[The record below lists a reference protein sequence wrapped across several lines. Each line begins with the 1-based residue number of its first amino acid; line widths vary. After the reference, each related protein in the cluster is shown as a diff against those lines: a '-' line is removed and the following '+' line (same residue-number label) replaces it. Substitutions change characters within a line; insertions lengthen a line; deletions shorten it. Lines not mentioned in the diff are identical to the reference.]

1 MRLLAAIA
9 CASLSLSAQ
18 TTRANVA
25 QFLNF
30 ERVQGDRPAGWGAYP
45 VGHIFSDD
53 QVFHSG
59 HRSVR
64 IERQPGAERDFSGVT
79 LAVPIDFGGQ
89 TIQYSGWV
97 RTEDLTGFAA
107 IWMREDGENPQN
119 GGPLG
124 FATMQNLNVT
134 GTTDWKEYTIS
145 VQVHRDARQLVF
157 GFLASGAGKAWA
169 DDLHLRV
176 DGKPIADAPK
186 AERVQTALDTDH
198 EFDRGSKLALTEL
211 SPTQIANLATLGKVW
226 GFLKY
231 HHPAIT
237 TGARHWDYDLFR
249 ILPDVLKAA
258 DRAAANAAIA
268 KWIPAVPDTPT
279 TDPALPAADVLYLKP
294 NVDWIRSEAALGPD
308 LSRALQSAY
317 RHRGAKQF
325 FVAQF
330 PNVHNPIFDVE
341 PAYAAVA
348 LPDAGFQLLGL
359 FRYWNIIRYWYP
371 NRDIIG
377 EDWDHVLSEFI
388 PKIALA
394 KTADDY
400 KRQFLTLIARVHDT
414 HANLWSSLN
423 VRPPVGTCQ
432 VPVIVRFVDGR
443 AVVAGHFSDSAAAS
457 VPLKRGDVLDALD
470 GVPVADLIQQWRP
483 YYADSNDAAMLRDMS
498 HTLTVGPCGDV
509 KIHVRRGAETL
520 DVTTARI
527 NGATPPRDGISTHD
541 IPGDAFR
548 LLSKDVAYVKI
559 SALKSD
565 DAAKYIDTAAATKG
579 LIIDIRN
586 YPSDFP
592 IFRLG
597 GLLVEKETPFA
608 RFTRGDLAN
617 PGAFLFDG
625 QPTALQPL
633 KPHYAGKVVI
643 LVDEVSQSSAEYHAM
658 AFRAV
663 PGAVV
668 IGSTTAGADGN
679 VSNIPLPGGLRT
691 MISGIGVFY
700 PDKKPTQRVGIVPDH
715 EVKPT
720 IEGLRDGRDEVLES
734 ALREILGTTVP
745 QAELEKLAK
754 HN

>member
-9 CASLSLSAQ
+9 CAALSLSAQ
-18 TTRANVA
+18 PTTRADVA
-25 QFLNF
+25 SFLTF
-30 ERVQGDRPAGWGAYP
+30 ERVQADRPAAWGAYP
-45 VGHIFSDD
+45 SGHIFSDD
-53 QVFHSG
+53 QVFHG
-59 HRSVR
+59 GRRSVR

-79 LAVPIDFGGQ
+79 LSLPIDFGGQ
-89 TIQYSGWV
+89 TIQYSGWI
-97 RTEDLTGFAA
+97 RTEGLTGFAA
-107 IWMREDGENPQN
+107 IWIREDGESTQS
-119 GGPLG
+119 GPLA
-124 FATMQNLNVT
+124 FATIQNLNVT

-145 VQVHRDARQLVF
+145 VPVHRDARQLVF
-157 GFLASGAGKAWA
+157 GFLAGGAGKAWA
-169 DDLHLRV
+169 DDLNLRV
-176 DGKPIADAPK
+176 DGKPIADASK
-186 AERVQTALDTDH
+186 AVRVSTVLDTDH
-198 EFDRGSKLALTEL
+198 EFDRGSKIAFTEL
-211 SPTQIANLATLGKVW
+211 TPAQIENLATLGKVW

-237 TGARHWDYDLFR
+237 AGTRHWDYDLFR
-249 ILPDVLKAA
+249 VLPDVLKAP
-258 DRAAANAAIA
+258 DRETANAVIA
-268 KWIPAVPDTPT
+268 KWIPDVPDTPA
-279 TDPALPAADVLYLKP
+279 TDPTLPAADALQLKP
-294 NVDWIRSEAALGPD
+294 DVDWIRSEAALGPD
-308 LSRALQSAY
+308 LSRILQSAY

-325 FVAQF
+325 YVGQF
-330 PNVHNPIFDVE
+330 PNVHNPIFDIE
-341 PAYAAVA
+341 PGYAAVP
-348 LPDAGFQLLGL
+348 LPDAGFQLLGV
-359 FRYWNIIRYWYP
+359 FRYWNIIRYWFP

-377 EDWDHVLSEFI
+377 EDWDKVLPEFI

-423 VRPPVGTCQ
+423 VRPPVGTCE
-432 VPVIVRFVDGR
+432 VPVIVRFVDSR
-443 AVVAGHFSDSAAAS
+443 AVVAGHFDDTAAAT
-457 VPLKRGDVLDALD
+457 VPLKRGDILDALD

-483 YYADSNDAAMLRDMS
+483 YYADSNDAAMLRDIS
-498 HTLTVGPCGDV
+498 RTLTVGPCGDF
-509 KIHVRRGAETL
+509 KIHVRRGSESL
-520 DVTTARI
+520 DVTTARVS
-527 NGATPPRDGISTHD
+527 GVTFPRDGIATHD

-548 LLSKDVAYVKI
+548 LLNKDVAYVKI

-565 DAAKYIDTAAATKG
+565 DAAKYIDTAANTKG

-617 PGAFLFDG
+617 PGAFLYDG
-625 QPTALQPL
+625 TPTALQPL
-633 KPHYAGKVVI
+633 KPHYAGKVVV

-658 AFRAV
+658 AFRSV

-668 IGSTTAGADGN
+668 IGSQTAGADGN

-700 PDKKPTQRVGIVPDH
+700 PDKRPTQRVGIVPDR

-720 IEGLRDGRDEVLES
+720 VNGLRDGQDEVLEA
-734 ALREILGTTVP
+734 ALREILGATVP
-745 QAELEKLAK
+745 QSELEKLAK